1 MWGKSSYS
9 RGYYK
14 SDDEWWRC
22 YRCGSDTHQVAQ
34 CPYEKKGW
42 SRHDWSSH
50 DWWNNT
56 ERTVQSSVEHCV
68 SCETGVIDSIAE
80 SRNWQLC
87 RRCWRDQ
94 GSHFKAASYECNEP
108 GCLKQTFRL
117 RGPAYRRGVCE
128 GCYRELRTQ
137 TLRQLMQSYG
147 NEPPGWSESWD
158 ARVVFLGNLDY
169 EAIKSEVANWVKQL
183 AFAHIDPKLP
193 LFDVRCENGGHQGDH
208 GGAKKTLKR
217 FAFLRFEFARDAI
230 TLLDKFGEEEQT
242 FQSRRIV
249 AFPSVIAG
257 SWIWLRKKWY
267 RCQNYIPVDEQ
278 PPTVFQY

>member
-68 SCETGVIDSIAE
+68 ECKTGVIPAKGE
-80 SRNWQLC
+80 SRSWQLC

-94 GSHFKAASYECNEP
+94 GRPFKAAPYECKEP
-108 GCLKQTFRL
+108 GCLKLTFRL
-117 RGPAYRRGVCE
+117 SGPAYRHGVCAN
-128 GCYRELRTQ
+128 CYRKLQCESHTSELQVCNEAALQSLVEHCVECKTGVIPSKGESMNW
-137 TLRQLMQSYG
+137 QL
-147 NEPPGWSESWD
+147 
-158 ARVVFLGNLDY
+158 
-169 EAIKSEVANWVKQL
+169 
-183 AFAHIDPKLP
+183 
-193 LFDVRCENGGHQGDH
+193 
-208 GGAKKTLKR
+208 
-217 FAFLRFEFARDAI
+217 
-230 TLLDKFGEEEQT
+230 
-242 FQSRRIV
+242 
-249 AFPSVIAG
+249 
-257 SWIWLRKKWY
+257 
-267 RCQNYIPVDEQ
+267 
-278 PPTVFQY
+278 